1 MNDGI
6 ITSIAFLGC
15 LLMTDCF
22 DLLTSLGHVVGLL
35 PASSWALMGVG
46 FAAGIAAGLLGIGG
60 GLMILA
66 MMSGLQLIWPHTVIG
81 WLSFTQLTG
90 FAALQSFTA
99 SVSATTVH
107 AMGRRICYK
116 TAAMLG
122 GVALL
127 GGYLGGRWSALWNE
141 AGLRLLM
148 AVMLLILMAFYWL
161 KTAKESSS
169 PPNDLEISNQPAIKA
184 AVPWWAWLICFSVAF
199 VTGIASGLLGIGGSV
214 FLIPLMVGLLW
225 VPLSHSSGSGSATAV
240 LIAGASVIGKA
251 QAGLIDWPHA
261 LLMAGAGMA
270 GGAVGAQWMPH
281 IPPKVLRILFV
292 IMMISATINALS
304 GLFSF

>member
-6 ITSIAFLGC
+6 IASIAFLGC
-15 LLMTDCF
+15 LTMIDCI
-22 DLLTSLGHVVGLL
+22 DLLTSLVHGVGHI
-35 PASSWALMGVG
+35 PASSWALMAVG
-46 FAAGIAAGLLGIGG
+46 FGAGIAAGLLGIGG

-66 MMSGLQLIWPHTVIG
+66 MMSGLQLIWPLG
-81 WLSFTQLTG
+81 LSFTQLTG

-99 SVSATTVH
+99 SLSATTVH
-107 AMGRRICYK
+107 AMGHRICYK

-141 AGLRLLM
+141 TGLRLLM
-148 AVMLLILMAFYWL
+148 AAMLILLMIFYWV

-169 PPNDLEISNQPAIKA
+169 PPTDLENSNQPAIKLA
-184 AVPWWAWLICFSVAF
+184 LPAVAWWAWLVCFAVAF

-281 IPPKVLRILFV
+281 IPPKILRILFV
-292 IMMISATINALS
+292 IMMISATLNALS
-304 GLFSF
+304 GLFSL

>member
-6 ITSIAFLGC
+6 IASIAFLGR
-15 LLMTDCF
+15 LVMTDCF
-22 DLLTSLGHVVGLL
+22 DLLTSLGHGVGLV
-35 PASSWALMGVG
+35 PASSLALMAVG
-46 FAAGIAAGLLGIGG
+46 FLAGVAAGLLGIGG

-66 MMSGLQLIWPHTVIG
+66 MMSGLQLMWPQMISG
-81 WLSFTQLTG
+81 GLSFAQLTG

-107 AMGRRICYK
+107 AIGKRICYK
-116 TAAMLG
+116 TSLLLG

-127 GGYLGGRWSALWNE
+127 GGYIGGRWSVLWNE
-141 AGLRLLM
+141 TALRLLM
-148 AVMLLILMAFYWL
+148 AAMLIILMVFYWV
-161 KTAKESSS
+161 KTAKNTSSAVTTVDPSS
-169 PPNDLEISNQPAIKA
+169 PSDLKS
-184 AVPWWAWLICFSVAF
+184 VSLLSWTVCFAVAF
-199 VTGIASGLLGIGGSV
+199 VTGVAAGLLGIGGSV

-240 LIAGASVIGKA
+240 LIAGASVVGKA

-261 LLMAGAGMA
+261 LLMAGAGLV

-281 IPPKVLRILFV
+281 IPPKMMRILFL
-292 IMMISATINALS
+292 IMMISATLNALS
-304 GLFSF
+304 GLF